1 MKKSNYILIT
11 SVLFILIF
19 ITVYFV
25 DTKIHKEEIRS
36 EIMESIIINSGEE
49 IVKAKYKVI
58 DNPTNKK
65 IWKSYIQK
73 IKEYYEDSNINKTYG
88 ISTKINLVDHNTSY
102 IIRNYKTFKDT
113 NALRLLEK
121 VHHSILE
128 FKIYYNANLYA
139 EVLYELG
146 KIEQAKKIEKKYH
159 DEQYAK
165 VPKKVKRWI
174 DSELAKKTKKP
185 LTSLDT
191 PNFFND
197 SPARIV
203 GYIKGYNGNQALD
216 FTTGMFYAENVF
228 KQASTTPAIVTIHP
242 DGRFEANLPLNHP
255 KFSHVNINSKWIPF
269 YLEPGQ
275 TLGMV
280 IDGEGLY
287 SSKPMTNQFKNT
299 LFLGNLAQVNYDL
312 INYNHEE
319 FNYDENLK
327 KTQEFSYDAYKKYR
341 QQQLQY
347 NLENYHTYVSKR
359 QISSKAAK
367 ILKNTILVDNAVYLF
382 NFLQHHPTDVLLE
395 PLNKIY
401 KSNAKDDFYTFLNTI
416 PWNDQSLLLTDQF
429 SSFINRF
436 EYLDR
441 LEINLV
447 KTFSSDDEYLAQLTK
462 KWQKKDSITK
472 NTFNIDIS
480 GFINNTAKI
489 RDVKNTINSGFVKNE
504 QKGIEYWNSIKT
516 TLNTVLNKKALQII
530 NQYYTQKEQ
539 GVEIPNTKAGA
550 ILKKIIA
557 PYKGKT
563 IFLKIWANNGIHM
576 FESQLKN
583 TINPIN
589 EKYKNEVA
597 FVYLTEENKYLTDW
611 YVVFVKEHNLTNSYR
626 ISEDEMNQLK
636 QLFKSANRNFTVFI
650 NKEEKIMDNDF
661 QLNNYNIQTELE
673 KTTAKK

>member
-1 MKKSNYILIT
+1 MNIKNQGSGDYI
-11 SVLFILIF
+11 
-19 ITVYFV
+19 YNREYA
-25 DTKIHKEEIRS
+25 KI
-36 EIMESIIINSGEE
+36 
-49 IVKAKYKVI
+49 
-58 DNPTNKK
+58 
-65 IWKSYIQK
+65 
-73 IKEYYEDSNINKTYG
+73 
-88 ISTKINLVDHNTSY
+88 
-102 IIRNYKTFKDT
+102 
-113 NALRLLEK
+113 
-121 VHHSILE
+121 
-128 FKIYYNANLYA
+128 
-139 EVLYELG
+139 LYELNRVE
-146 KIEQAKKIEKKYH
+146 KAKEVELDEKNKRIN
-159 DEQYAK
+159 EIP
-165 VPKKVKRWI
+165 VSVKEWI
-174 DSELAKKTKKP
+174 DSELAKNTKKP

-191 PNFFND
+191 SDFFND
-197 SPARIV
+197 SSARVV

-216 FTTGMFYAENVF
+216 FTTGMFYPVNIFESNYF
-228 KQASTTPAIVTIHP
+228 STIVNIYP
-242 DGRFEANLPLNHP
+242 DGRFEANLPLSHP
-255 KFSHVNINSKWIPF
+255 VFSKIFINNKWIPF
-269 YLEPGQ
+269 YLEPEQ
-275 TLGMV
+275 TLAMV
-280 IDGEGLY
+280 IDSEGLY
-287 SSKPMTNQFKNT
+287 SKKPRKNRFKNT

-312 INYNHEE
+312 INYNFED
-319 FNYDENLK
+319 FNYNNNDK

-401 KSNAKDDFYTFLNTI
+401 KPNAKDDFYTFLNTI

-441 LEINLV
+441 LEISLV

-472 NTFNIDIS
+472 KTFNIDIS

-589 EKYKNEVA
+589 KKYKNEVA

-626 ISEDEMNQLK
+626 ISEDEMNQLR

>member
-159 DEQYAK
+159 DEKYAK
-165 VPKKVKRWI
+165 VPEKVKKWI
-174 DSELAKKTKKP
+174 DSELAKNTKIP

-191 PNFFND
+191 PVFFND

-228 KQASTTPAIVTIHP
+228 EQGSRTPILINIHP
-242 DGRFEANLPLNHP
+242 DGRFEADIPLSHSV
-255 KFSHVNINSKWIPF
+255 FSKIFINNKWIPF
-269 YLEPGQ
+269 YLEPQQ
-275 TLGMV
+275 TLAMV
-280 IDGEGLY
+280 IDAKGLY
-287 SSKPMTNQFKNT
+287 PKEPRKNGFKNT
-299 LFLGNLAQVNYDL
+299 LFLGSLAQVNYDL
-312 INYNHEE
+312 INYNHED
-319 FNYDENLK
+319 FNYDDYYK
-327 KTQEFSYDAYKKYR
+327 KTQKLSNDEYKKYR
-341 QQQLQY
+341 QEQLQE
-347 NLENYHTYVSKR
+347 NLENYHNYVFKR
-359 QISSKAAK
+359 QITSKATK

-382 NFLQHHPTDVLLE
+382 DFLQHHPTDVLLE

-401 KSNAKDDFYTFLNTI
+401 KPNAKDDFYEFLNTI
-416 PWNDQSLLLTDQF
+416 PWNDQSLLLADQF
-429 SSFINRF
+429 STFINRF
-436 EYLDR
+436 ETLNR
-441 LEINLV
+441 LQINSV
-447 KTFSSDDEYLAQLTK
+447 MTFSSDDDYVPKLTK
-462 KWQKKDSITK
+462 DLRAKDSIAK
-472 NTFNIDIS
+472 NVLGIDVTS
-480 GFINNTAKI
+480 FVYNLPKI
-489 RDVKNTINSGFVKNE
+489 RRLKYVIEFVKNE
-504 QKGIEYWNSIKT
+504 EKVTTFWNTVKT
-516 TLNTVLNKKALQII
+516 TNNPILNKKALQII
-530 NQYYTQKEQ
+530 NQYFIQKEQ
-539 GVEIPNTKAGA
+539 GVEIPNTKAGT
-550 ILKKIIA
+550 ILKKIIK
-557 PYKGKT
+557 PFKNKT
-563 IFLKIWANNGIHM
+563 IFLKFWTYATGTH
-576 FESQLKN
+576 SLKN
-583 TINPIN
+583 ELEKAINPIQQ
-589 EKYKNEVA
+589 KYKDEVV
-597 FVYLTEENKYLTDW
+597 FIYITEDDKNFKDQYT
-611 YVVFVKEHNLTNSYR
+611 VFVKEHNLSNNFK
-626 ISEDEMNQLK
+626 ISEDETHHIQ
-636 QLFKSANRNFTVFI
+636 QLFKNAKTDFWVFI
-650 NKEEKIMDNDF
+650 NKEGKIMNNDF
-661 QLNNYNIQTELE
+661 PLYYTNVKTEIQKAITKE
-673 KTTAKK
+673 